1 MPKIASGRGQAD
13 GRHKK
18 KGGHMKSID
27 EDIKTGS
34 FRPVYLLYGEE
45 AYLKKQYGKKL
56 RQALSVPGDT
66 MNAAFYEG
74 KNISLGEIIDL
85 AETLPF
91 FAEHRLIMVQDS
103 GFFKNSPEELSE
115 YFKHAAATVCF
126 VFVEEEVDKRGK
138 LYKAAKNAG
147 RVVEFTRQPEEV
159 LTRWILSKL
168 KREQKKITRPVLQL
182 FLEKAGNDME
192 NIDKELEKLFCYT
205 LGREIISE
213 EDVEAICVGQTTNR
227 IFEMVNKIAEKQ
239 QKQALDLYYDLLA
252 LKEPPMRILFL
263 IARQFQILLMVKD
276 LKRQGYDNKFIASK
290 AKIPEFAV
298 RRNFAQAGRFQTMQL
313 KQAVADCVQAEEDVK
328 TGNLNDRLAV
338 ELLIVKYSRE
348 G

>member
-1 MPKIASGRGQAD
+1 M
-13 GRHKK
+13 
-18 KGGHMKSID
+18 
-27 EDIKTGS
+27 
-34 FRPVYLLYGEE
+34 
-45 AYLKKQYGKKL
+45 
-56 RQALSVPGDT
+56 
-66 MNAAFYEG
+66 
-74 KNISLGEIIDL
+74 
-85 AETLPF
+85 
-91 FAEHRLIMVQDS
+91 
-103 GFFKNSPEELSE
+103 
-115 YFKHAAATVCF
+115 
-126 VFVEEEVDKRGK
+126 
-138 LYKAAKNAG
+138 
-147 RVVEFTRQPEEV
+147 VEFTRQPEEV

-252 LKEPPMRILFL
+252 LKEPTMRILFL

>member
-1 MPKIASGRGQAD
+1 M
-13 GRHKK
+13 
-18 KGGHMKSID
+18 
-27 EDIKTGS
+27 
-34 FRPVYLLYGEE
+34 
-45 AYLKKQYGKKL
+45 
-56 RQALSVPGDT
+56 
-66 MNAAFYEG
+66 
-74 KNISLGEIIDL
+74 
-85 AETLPF
+85 
-91 FAEHRLIMVQDS
+91 
-103 GFFKNSPEELSE
+103 
-115 YFKHAAATVCF
+115 
-126 VFVEEEVDKRGK
+126 FVEEEVDKRGK

-239 QKQALDLYYDLLA
+239 QKQALDLYYDL
-252 LKEPPMRILFL
+252 
-263 IARQFQILLMVKD
+263 
-276 LKRQGYDNKFIASK
+276 KRQGYDNKFIASK

>member
-1 MPKIASGRGQAD
+1 
-13 GRHKK
+13 
-18 KGGHMKSID
+18 
-27 EDIKTGS
+27 
-34 FRPVYLLYGEE
+34 
-45 AYLKKQYGKKL
+45 
-56 RQALSVPGDT
+56 
-66 MNAAFYEG
+66 
-74 KNISLGEIIDL
+74 
-85 AETLPF
+85 
-91 FAEHRLIMVQDS
+91 
-103 GFFKNSPEELSE
+103 
-115 YFKHAAATVCF
+115 
-126 VFVEEEVDKRGK
+126 
-138 LYKAAKNAG
+138 
-147 RVVEFTRQPEEV
+147 
-159 LTRWILSKL
+159 
-168 KREQKKITRPVLQL
+168 
-182 FLEKAGNDME
+182 ME

-252 LKEPPMRILFL
+252 LKEPTMRILFL

>member
-1 MPKIASGRGQAD
+1 
-13 GRHKK
+13 
-18 KGGHMKSID
+18 
-27 EDIKTGS
+27 
-34 FRPVYLLYGEE
+34 
-45 AYLKKQYGKKL
+45 
-56 RQALSVPGDT
+56 
-66 MNAAFYEG
+66 
-74 KNISLGEIIDL
+74 
-85 AETLPF
+85 
-91 FAEHRLIMVQDS
+91 
-103 GFFKNSPEELSE
+103 
-115 YFKHAAATVCF
+115 
-126 VFVEEEVDKRGK
+126 
-138 LYKAAKNAG
+138 
-147 RVVEFTRQPEEV
+147 
-159 LTRWILSKL
+159 
-168 KREQKKITRPVLQL
+168 
-182 FLEKAGNDME
+182 
-192 NIDKELEKLFCYT
+192 
-205 LGREIISE
+205 
-213 EDVEAICVGQTTNR
+213 
-227 IFEMVNKIAEKQ
+227 MVNKIAEKQ